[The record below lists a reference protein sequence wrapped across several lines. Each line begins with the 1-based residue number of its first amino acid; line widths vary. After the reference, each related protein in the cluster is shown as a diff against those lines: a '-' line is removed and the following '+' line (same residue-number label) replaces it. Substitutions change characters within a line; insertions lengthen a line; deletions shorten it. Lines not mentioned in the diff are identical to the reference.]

1 MNSGQ
6 MRFERPKQLDEAL
19 ALLASQSWD
28 ILAGGTD
35 FYPALGDNTPKS
47 PILDI
52 TAIEGLRAIDR
63 DDGEWRIGALATWS
77 DVIAADLPPAFDGL
91 KLAAREV
98 GSVQIQNRA
107 TVAGN
112 LCNASPAADGVPPL
126 LTLDAEVELS
136 SARRTRR
143 LPLQDFIS
151 GNRATR
157 IEPPELV
164 TAITVPEASAD
175 GRSHFLKLGARKFL
189 VISIAMVAVRLV
201 AGSDEK
207 ITAAAISVG
216 ACSEV
221 AKRLSK
227 LEAALVG
234 LHLDEVVGSIHDDKG
249 FGLSPIDDVRA
260 TAEYRLDAALELV
273 RRTLSACIAQGHG
286 HER

>member
-1 MNSGQ
+1 

-19 ALLASQSWD
+19 ALLAAQSWD

-35 FYPALGDNTPKS
+35 YYPALGDNTPKS

-52 TAIEGLRAIDR
+52 TAIEGLRTIER
-63 DDGEWRIGALATWS
+63 RDGEWKFGALATWS

-107 TVAGN
+107 TLAGN

-126 LTLDAEVELS
+126 LTLDAEVELQ
-136 SARRTRR
+136 SARSTRR
-143 LPLQDFIS
+143 WPLHDFIA

-164 TAITVPEASAD
+164 TAIFVPETSAE
-175 GRSHFLKLGARKFL
+175 GRSHFLKLGARKYL
-189 VISIAMVAVRLV
+189 VISIAMVAIRLV
-201 AGSDEK
+201 TGPDER
-207 ITAAAISVG
+207 IMAAALSVG

-221 AKRLSK
+221 AKRLPK

-234 LHLDEVVGSIHDDKG
+234 LRAGEAVSAIRDDKG
-249 FGLSPIDDVRA
+249 FNLSPIDDVRG
-260 TAEYRLDAALELV
+260 TAEYRFDASLELA
-273 RRTLSACIAQGHG
+273 RRTLSACI
-286 HER
+286 ERGCPDDR